1 MSQQQKER
9 ENCITIA
16 CMHCT
21 EEKKR
26 CSGDSTCDRCAGR
39 GLTCSYPITVKKR
52 GSKLKYIIDDDHER
66 QGSSIELLQPLEPAS
81 GDRIRKGDIVQ
92 VEPQLLL
99 NDATLNSNIIA
110 NFNHNLDDYS
120 ADPLKDNFFPPL
132 SSIQPTTYDTIN
144 SMNTHDTTLHKGYH
158 IFSNFPYTNNY
169 NHIPQNNETTT
180 FHANPLEI
188 LDFELWDDP
197 SINDQ

>member
-1 MSQQQKER
+1 MSQKQKER
-9 ENCITIA
+9 ENCITVA
-16 CMHCT
+16 CIHCT
-21 EEKKR
+21 EAKKR
-26 CSGDSTCDRCAGR
+26 CSGNSTCDRCAGR

-52 GSKLKYIIDDDHER
+52 GSKLKYIIDDD
-66 QGSSIELLQPLEPAS
+66 QGSSIKLLQPLEPAS
-81 GDRIRKGDIVQ
+81 GDIIRKG

-144 SMNTHDTTLHKGYH
+144 SMNTHDTTSHKGYY
-158 IFSNFPYTNNY
+158 IFSNFPYINN
-169 NHIPQNNETTT
+169 IPQNNESLT

-188 LDFELWDDP
+188 HDFELWEDPGIDD
-197 SINDQ
+197 QQ